1 MIMKVTK
8 LTIHNIGKIGDTTIQ
23 LDKPLILFYGE
34 IRQGKTTILNAV
46 RWVCG
51 GEFPQDII
59 SHGKDEAHI
68 ELEFD
73 GGMISR
79 SWYRTKDETK
89 TTKSRPV
96 VFIRG
101 GKPVASPVAEIKRFL
116 NPFLIN
122 QDHLREKSELER
134 KQFFT
139 ELFAVDTSELDKE
152 WFNNDREASNL
163 RIAIKS
169 YGEIDLT
176 PVERVNDDALKAEL
190 QRVRDAH
197 AAKRRQLEG
206 QLATI
211 GKAYDAE
218 LDRVEA
224 ANEAARLVNVGIDQ
238 KKQSLKSITEQI
250 AALETRLANLKA
262 EKEAVA
268 KWLKETPEAKLLSRP
283 AAPNTDD
290 IKREILDSP
299 DTSELE
305 QRIQQ
310 AGATNVRAEQYEANK
325 KRADEKKAKE
335 DAVSKLE
342 ARQREIKREKQAKLK
357 TVSDSCGIKDLA
369 FDGAGN
375 FIYQNTEAGMLS
387 TSQIMRLSSELSAMY
402 PDGFGLELLDRGES
416 LGKSIFEF
424 VDRAK
429 AENKTILATIVG
441 ERPAKV
447 PANIGVFVVTNGTA
461 IEQA

>member
-325 KRADEKKAKE
+325 KRADEKKAASERSSGRNKPSSRRFRIH
-335 DAVSKLE
+335 AASKTWHSMAPGTSSIRTPRRGCSQP
-342 ARQREIKREKQAKLK
+342 ARLCGSRLNSLRCIPMALGWSCWTGVNHLASPSLSLLTAPRLRTKRFWQPL
-357 TVSDSCGIKDLA
+357 LA
-369 FDGAGN
+369 SGLPRCR
-375 FIYQNTEAGMLS
+375 Q
-387 TSQIMRLSSELSAMY
+387 TSAC
-402 PDGFGLELLDRGES
+402 S
-416 LGKSIFEF
+416 L
-424 VDRAK
+424 
-429 AENKTILATIVG
+429 
-441 ERPAKV
+441 
-447 PANIGVFVVTNGTA
+447 
-461 IEQA
+461 